1 MKVEVHLKNC
11 KRETDKRVQLEHIF
25 KMAVLDYCPSVE
37 KLSVMRDDDPMEYLR
52 TLRRGWWSLEE
63 HIPASEIA
71 GMSVELRFSK

>member
-1 MKVEVHLKNC
+1 MKVEFHLKNC
-11 KRETDKRVQLEHIF
+11 KRESDKRVQLEHIF

-37 KLSVMRDDDPMEYLR
+37 KLSVMRDDDPMEYLQ
-52 TLRRGWWSLEE
+52 TLRRGWWSLEG